1 MGSGRVRPQR
11 RSPPRGRL
19 GARSDRTGC
28 DTDPAAVTL
37 LVRVGVQSFL
47 LPSIGEHDVCG
58 AAVDQSNVTGEDSD
72 VDVVHSEV
80 FEGARLS
87 DVVEE
92 LGTVAGDARKLR
104 DEVFGEELAEALDIV
119 ELVGVEE
126 VLVERFSRTRAASVA
141 VAAKLPEP
149 RAALAISE
157 ACGDKNSDTPV
168 RPRQCICSWRGH
180 LAFSDHRVW
189 QANVQELDE
198 MRERAD
204 SARQGDRCPSKRSR
218 SH

>member
-28 DTDPAAVTL
+28 DADPGAITL

-47 LPSIGEHDVCG
+47 LPSIGEHGVCG
-58 AAVDQSNVTGEDSD
+58 AAVDQSNVTGEDAD

-104 DEVFGEELAEALDIV
+104 DEIFGEELAEALDIV

-126 VLVERFSRTRAASVA
+126 VLVELLENRQILGGLLGAVHVLVPSLCGWAFAAGGLSFRYV
-141 VAAKLPEP
+141 E
-149 RAALAISE
+149 RR
-157 ACGDKNSDTPV
+157 V
-168 RPRQCICSWRGH
+168 RPGRPW
-180 LAFSDHRVW
+180 L
-189 QANVQELDE
+189 
-198 MRERAD
+198 RAD
-204 SARQGDRCPSKRSR
+204 KRLRQSLSRGRCRPGDRS
-218 SH
+218 